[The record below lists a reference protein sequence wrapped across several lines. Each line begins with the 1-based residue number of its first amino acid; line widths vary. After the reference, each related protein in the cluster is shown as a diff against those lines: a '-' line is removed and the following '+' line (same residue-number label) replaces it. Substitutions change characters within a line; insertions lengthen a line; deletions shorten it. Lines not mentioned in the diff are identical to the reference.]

1 MVMKRT
7 LRITLDIAMIVL
19 LLFTLACRI
28 TGGAI
33 HKWGGIGVFTLF
45 AIHIFINRHWFKII
59 FKGIYRPR
67 RALLTAVNL
76 LLAIAASTLIITGV
90 LEALWTPSFLLIE
103 SGITLREMH
112 TTAAYW
118 LLPITGVHLGL
129 HWEMFSKIIGKN
141 SLFIVIT
148 RILAILFFAFGAWSF
163 YDRDMLAK
171 LFLGFSFDYWPLER
185 PLVLFFAE
193 TLSIM
198 GIFVF
203 TTYYCMKLINR
214 IKLINLNCKGG
225 FL

>member
-1 MVMKRT
+1 MAMKRT
-7 LRITLDIAMIVL
+7 LRIALDIAMTVL
-19 LLFTLACRI
+19 MLCALACRV
-28 TGGAI
+28 TGGTI
-33 HKWGGIGVFTLF
+33 HKWGGAGVFTLL
-45 AIHIFINRHWFKII
+45 AIHIFINRHWFKTM
-59 FKGIYRPR
+59 FKGIYKPR
-67 RALLTAVNL
+67 RILLTAVNL
-76 LLAIAASTLIITGV
+76 LLAMAAATLIITGV

-103 SGITLREMH
+103 GGITLREMH

-118 LLPITGVHLGL
+118 LLPLTGVHIGL
-129 HWEMFSKIIGKN
+129 HWEMFSKFIRKN
-141 SLFIVIT
+141 ILVIAIT

-163 YDRDMLAK
+163 YDRDMFAK

-185 PLVLFFAE
+185 PLLLFFAE

-214 IKLINLNCKGG
+214 LKLDSLKFRRR

>member
-1 MVMKRT
+1 MAIKRT
-7 LRITLDIAMIVL
+7 IRITLDIAMIVL

-28 TGGAI
+28 TGDVI

-45 AIHIFINRHWFKII
+45 AIHIFINRHWFKTI

-67 RALLTAVNL
+67 RVLLTAVNL
-76 LLAIAASTLIITGV
+76 LLAMAASTLIITGV
-90 LEALWTPSFLLIE
+90 LEALWTLSFLIIE
-103 SGITLREMH
+103 GGITLREMH

-118 LLPITGVHLGL
+118 MLPLTGVHIGF

-141 SLFIVIT
+141 SLVIAIT

-163 YDRDMLAK
+163 YDRDMFAK

-214 IKLINLNCKGG
+214 LKLDSLSFRRR